1 MESMTLGMGFA
12 ALGFWLFVAAM
23 VAVGVWDSIR
33 KRETQHETLRRM
45 VESGQPLD
53 EALLDRVLS
62 VHKES
67 KDMGRDLRVGGW
79 ITLALGPGLAAFGW
93 ILGIALDE
101 VLTYIMLA
109 VAVLMLF
116 ISAGLFIGA
125 KAVYGRDEGG
135 NS

>member
-1 MESMTLGMGFA
+1 MDGMTLGMGLA

-79 ITLALGPGLAAFGW
+79 ITLALGPGLAVFGW